1 MQNQSVAP
9 NAMTLFLGKPL
20 LCATS
25 FKIEL
30 NRPYLAK
37 GLLLA
42 SQVSILVGP
51 PNTGKSSVVA
61 CLAAS
66 ISMGRTIG
74 HIRVKRGA
82 VLYVAAEDPNGI
94 AERSHGYFQ
103 TEPTDL
109 AHFHIHGWPVNLAD
123 DDEMATF
130 CAEAQKFR
138 RSFQA
143 AQMLIV
149 FDTLNLCI
157 GDGDENSAR
166 DMSRVIGNA
175 QRLAR
180 ATRAHVMIIH
190 HTSAAD
196 AGRPRGSTAM
206 HGNADTLLVLRRAEG
221 QQGESLVLLT
231 QEKQRSIPKGK
242 PLVFEIAGLEVGTDS
257 DGEII
262 TVPIARPSVSSSTL
276 LSKARDA
283 RSNGSEGE
291 ARAAEMWN
299 VMSALREKA
308 PGQFHDAKDL
318 GGMAGEVFEAV
329 RANPDSL
336 RKAVRRAL
344 DALINDGKVEAG
356 VNGGFRAVPVSSP
369 VNHPTSGDH

>member
-1 MQNQSVAP
+1 MQSQSLAP
-9 NAMTLFLGKPL
+9 TAPGLFLGQPL
-20 LCATS
+20 LSATA
-25 FKIEL
+25 FKINL
-30 NRPYLAK
+30 NRNYLAK

-66 ISMGRTIG
+66 ISMGRAVGDT
-74 HIRVKRGA
+74 RVKRAA

-94 AERSHGYFQ
+94 AERAYGFFQ
-103 TEPTDL
+103 TDPTDL
-109 AHFHIHGWPVNLAD
+109 AHFYIHGFPVNLAD
-123 DDEMATF
+123 EDEMKAF
-130 CAEAQKFR
+130 CTEARRLRRDVGAER
-138 RSFQA
+138 L
-143 AQMLIV
+143 LIV

-180 ATRAHVMIIH
+180 ATRAHVMIVH

-221 QQGESLVLLT
+221 EQGESLVLLT
-231 QEKQRSIPKGK
+231 QEKQRSVQKGK
-242 PLVFEIAGLEVGTDS
+242 PLVFSIAGLEVGEDE
-257 DGEII
+257 DGETI

-276 LSKARDA
+276 LPKVKEG
-283 RSNGSEGE
+283 RSGSSDGE
-291 ARAAEMWN
+291 ARAAEMWRILTE
-299 VMSALREKA
+299 LRLKA
-308 PGQFHDAKDL
+308 PGQFYDAKNL
-318 GGMAGEVFEAV
+318 GGMAGETFDAL

-344 DALINDGKVEAG
+344 DSLTGEGKVEAG
-356 VNGGFRAVPVSSP
+356 EGGFRAVPAAP
-369 VNHPTSGDH
+369 PPNRPIIDDH

>member
-1 MQNQSVAP
+1 MQSQSLVRP
-9 NAMTLFLGKPL
+9 EPGLFLGQPL
-20 LCATS
+20 LSATK
-25 FKIEL
+25 FKINL
-30 NRPYLAK
+30 NRNYLAK

-66 ISMGRTIG
+66 ISMGRAVGET
-74 HIRVKRGA
+74 RVKRAA
-82 VLYVAAEDPNGI
+82 VIYVAAEDPNGI
-94 AERSHGYFQ
+94 AERAYGFFQ

-109 AHFHIHGWPVNLAD
+109 AHFYIHGFPVNLAD
-123 DDEMATF
+123 EAEMKAF
-130 CAEAQKFR
+130 CAEAKRLR
-138 RSFQA
+138 REVEA
-143 AQMLIV
+143 ARLLIV

-180 ATRAHVMIIH
+180 ATRAHVMIVH

-221 QQGESLVLLT
+221 EQGESLVLLT
-231 QEKQRSIPKGK
+231 QEKQRSVQKGK
-242 PLVFEIAGLEVGTDS
+242 PLVFNIAGLEVGEDD

-262 TVPIARPSVSSSTL
+262 TVPIARPSVSSSSL
-276 LSKARDA
+276 LPKVKEG
-283 RSNGSEGE
+283 RSGSSDGE
-291 ARAAEMWN
+291 ARAAAMWR
-299 VMSALREKA
+299 VLTELRLKT
-308 PGQFHDAKDL
+308 PGHFYDAKSL
-318 GGMAGEVFEAV
+318 GGMAGETFEAL

-344 DALINDGKVEAG
+344 ETLTGEGKVEAG
-356 VNGGFRAVPVSSP
+356 KGGFRAVPAGP
-369 VNHPTSGDH
+369 PPNRPIIDDH

>member
-1 MQNQSVAP
+1 MQSQSLAP
-9 NAMTLFLGKPL
+9 PEPGLFLGQRL
-20 LCATS
+20 LSAPA
-25 FKIEL
+25 FKINL
-30 NRPYLAK
+30 NRNYLAK

-66 ISMGRTIG
+66 ISMGRAVGET
-74 HIRVKRGA
+74 RVKRAA

-94 AERSHGYFQ
+94 AERAYGYFQ
-103 TEPTDL
+103 TEPTNL
-109 AHFHIHGWPVNLAD
+109 AHFYIHGFPVNLAD
-123 DDEMATF
+123 EAEMKAF
-130 CAEAQKFR
+130 CGEAR
-138 RSFQA
+138 RLRREVDVA
-143 AQMLIV
+143 NLLIV

-180 ATRAHVMIIH
+180 ATRAHVMIVH

-221 QQGESLVLLT
+221 EQGESLVLLT
-231 QEKQRSIPKGK
+231 QEKQRSVQKGK
-242 PLVFEIAGLEVGTDS
+242 PLVFSITGLEVGEDE
-257 DGEII
+257 DGETI
-262 TVPIARPSVSSSTL
+262 TVPIARPSVSSSSL
-276 LSKARDA
+276 LPKVKEG
-283 RSNGSEGE
+283 RSSNSDGE
-291 ARAAEMWN
+291 ARASEMWRILTE
-299 VMSALREKA
+299 LRLKA
-308 PGQFHDAKDL
+308 PGQFYDTKSL
-318 GGMAGEVFEAV
+318 GGMAGESFEGL
-329 RANPDSL
+329 RTNPDSL

-344 DALINDGKVEAG
+344 DTLTSEGKVEVG
-356 VNGGFRAVPVSSP
+356 EGGFRAALAGPPSSRT
-369 VNHPTSGDH
+369 VIDIH